1 MGRYKQK
8 GPAAVE
14 ANNVFHYLTYEGAV
28 DVASITDARQRVAL
42 ELQINEFGQCPR
54 QIFKTPH
61 PSRLVCPAAADAM
74 EIAQKAFTG
83 GVPRAPNINTDGCQ
97 DSQIYAQINPCSW
110 HPLSILA

>member
-54 QIFKTPH
+54 QIFMTPH

-83 GVPRAPNINTDGCQ
+83 GLPRATNLNTEGCQ
-97 DSQIYAQINPCSW
+97 IGHIYPQIDPCSW
-110 HPLSILA
+110 HPFSSLA